1 MKLIT
6 KLILLG
12 AAVVLLLFLGSTLGF
27 LGFGLIAL
35 QESPERSFPVQRV
48 LQY

>member
-27 LGFGLIAL
+27 LCLYCAAPASS
-35 QESPERSFPVQRV
+35 SPI
-48 LQY
+48 